1 MTPPSPFQDFHPA
14 VAGWFTARFGTA
26 TEPQER
32 AWPSIMA
39 GRHTLIAAPTGSGKT
54 LAAFL
59 AAIDQLVRAALAG
72 ELGDETRVVYVS
84 PLKAL
89 SNDVQRNLEEP
100 LAEIRCELAARGLPD
115 APIRTLVRTGDTPAN
130 VRTAMVRKPPHILVT
145 TPESLFILLTSE
157 GGRRMLAT
165 TRTVIVDEIHAVA
178 GSKRGSHLA
187 LSLARLDALCRAH
200 RGAAGGSANGFGAG
214 LVRIGLSATQRPI
227 EEVARLLVGARERG
241 AAPAA
246 GDPGDAP
253 APGETPAAGE
263 IGDAPAAGELGD
275 PAEVGEV
282 GEAGAAGSPGC
293 VIVDAGHRR
302 VLDLGIEVPASP
314 LEAVMAGEVWQEIYD
329 RLAELI
335 RAHRTTLVFVNTR
348 RLAERAARHLADRL
362 GEAAVASHHGSLSR
376 EQRLY
381 SEQRLKAGQLKAL
394 VTTSS
399 LELGI
404 DIGTVELVCQLGS
417 TRSIS
422 TFLQR
427 VGRAGHRLAAVPKG
441 RIFPTSRD
449 ELVET
454 AALLDAVRRGELDR
468 LIIPPA
474 PLDILAQHIVAA
486 VAAEE
491 WSEDGLFALVRSAH
505 PYRDLSRDDFD
516 DVVAMLAEGF
526 STRRGRRGA
535 YLHQDAVAGRLRA
548 RKGARLAAITS
559 GGAIPDTADYQ
570 VVLQPAN
577 TLLGTV
583 HEDFAV
589 ESLPGDVFQLGNAAW
604 RIDKIEPGRLLVE
617 DAHGQPPTI
626 PFWLGEAPARTE
638 ELSLAVSRLRQ
649 EVAER
654 CAADPA
660 SDVGSGPAAAIAWLC
675 DEVGVGEAAAAQLV
689 AYLGAAAAALGTMPS
704 RTTLVAERF
713 FDEAGDMHL
722 VVHAPFGSRLNRA
735 WGLAL
740 RKRFCQTFN
749 FELQAAASEDAIIL
763 SLGPTHSFP
772 LADAFHFLH
781 SGSVRKVVTQAVLDS
796 PLFPVRWR
804 WAASRALAVPRWR
817 SGRRVPAPRLRQ
829 DAEDLVAV
837 VFPDQLACL
846 ENIVG
851 EREVPDH
858 PLVAE
863 AMRDCLEEAMDTTG
877 LERLL
882 GRLERGELTLQAR
895 DVTEP
900 SPLAHEIIAA
910 RPYAFLDD
918 APLEERRTQ
927 AVRVRR
933 WLDPETASD
942 LGALDAAA
950 IARVRQ
956 EAWPEA
962 ETPDELHDALLTLTF
977 VTAEEAR
984 KAGWEPLFARLA
996 EAGRATLL
1004 SAQAVPRQAGPA
1016 GGNGKGPGGSIGLW
1030 PGGSIGLWVSAERL
1044 TLVAA
1049 LHPDAALAP
1058 AITPPARH
1066 ARSWTAEEAAVEMV
1080 RGRLQGL
1087 GPTTAGELAATAGL
1101 RPAAMETA
1109 LAALEGEGFALR
1121 GHFTP
1126 AGGRA
1131 PVGATGE
1138 GGGAV
1143 GGAAVGA
1150 AAEGG
1155 SAAGGARGAG
1165 EIEWCERR
1173 LLARIH
1179 RYTLERLRREIE
1191 PVSQA
1196 DFMRFLLSWQRVAGA
1211 GAGAAAAGGGAAATG
1226 AVAGVPVSGSAGAAP
1241 ASASGVAASATTAG
1255 AAASAA
1261 AQGPDSLP
1269 ALLAQ
1274 LEGFEA
1280 PAAAWEGEILPSRLP
1295 GYDPLWLDALCLAGR
1310 YVWGRLTPPAA
1321 AAPPVSAAAAAAE
1334 TAARAGRVAVAAWV
1348 GTEASAAWAGSSAA
1362 AAMADR
1368 ADSSGAPE
1376 ERQRG
1381 RRPGPVRATPIL
1393 LLPRGGLPLWLELAP
1408 AQGTDG
1414 ELPELSSDAAAVYQR
1429 LRTAGACFFDE
1440 LAAGARL
1447 LNTQL
1452 EAALAELVAAGLVTA
1467 DSFTGLRA
1475 LLVPAHKRPRVD
1487 RHARPGGA
1495 TSLAAFGV
1503 QNAGRWSLLR
1513 PPAPAAIEAAGA
1525 GASGPAARGP
1535 AGAGGFGSAAAG
1547 PGGRGGFGPAAGDL
1561 PFSIAGAPSAAL
1573 EAAAWALLR
1582 RYGVVF
1588 RRLLERESLAPP
1600 WRDLLRVY
1608 RRLEARGEIRGGR
1621 FVDGFSGEQFAL
1633 PEAVGRLRAVR
1644 REQRRGH
1651 LASVSAADPLN
1662 LVGIV
1667 TPGERLPALSGNR
1680 VLFRDGEPIAVLE
1693 SRHTRFL
1700 VELGPAERWQA
1711 QNALTR
1717 RPFQSAAPRLRAYL
1731 GRSA

>member
-1 MTPPSPFQDFHPA
+1 MPSAQSGVRLRGDLAEPAPASQLTVMPLSPFHPA
-14 VAGWFTARFGTA
+14 VAGWFTARFGSP

-32 AWPSIMA
+32 AWPSILA
-39 GRHTLIAAPTGSGKT
+39 GRNTLIAAPTGSGKT

-72 ELGDETRVVYVS
+72 GLTDETWVVYVS

-100 LAEIRCELAARGLPD
+100 LAEIRHELAARGLPD
-115 APIRTLVRTGDTPAN
+115 APIRTLVRTGDTPAA

-157 GGRRMLAT
+157 GGRRMLGTA
-165 TRTVIVDEIHAVA
+165 RTAIVDEIHAVA

-187 LSLARLDALCRAH
+187 LSLERLEALCATRARLVDGPDGPHHGPAPGGRD
-200 RGAAGGSANGFGAG
+200 GAGGSERR
-214 LVRIGLSATQRPI
+214 LTRIGLSATQSPI
-227 EEVARLLVGARERG
+227 EEVARLLVGG
-241 AAPAA
+241 
-246 GDPGDAP
+246 
-253 APGETPAAGE
+253 
-263 IGDAPAAGELGD
+263 
-275 PAEVGEV
+275 
-282 GEAGAAGSPGC
+282 AGAGRPALDC
-293 VIVDAGHRR
+293 DIVDAGHRR
-302 VLDLGIEVPASP
+302 ALDLGVEVPSSP

-329 RLAELI
+329 RLAVLI

-348 RLAERAARHLADRL
+348 RLAERATRHLAERL
-362 GEAAVASHHGSLSR
+362 GEERVAAHHGSLSR
-376 EQRLY
+376 EQRLRC
-381 SEQRLKAGQLKAL
+381 EQRLKAGELAAL
-394 VTTSS
+394 VATSS

-404 DIGTVELVCQLGS
+404 DIGTVDLVCQLAS

-474 PLDILAQHIVAA
+474 PLDILAQHVVAA

-491 WSEDGLFALVRSAH
+491 WREDDLFALVRGAY
-505 PYRDLSRDDFD
+505 PFRYLSRADFD
-516 DVVAMLAEGF
+516 AVVAMLANGF
-526 STRRGRRGA
+526 TTRRGRRGA
-535 YLHQDAVAGRLRA
+535 YLHQDAVNGRLRS
-548 RKGARLAAITS
+548 RKGARLVAITS

-570 VVLQPAN
+570 VVLQPSN

-589 ESLPGDVFQLGNAAW
+589 ESLAGDVFQLGNAAW
-604 RIDKIEPGRLLVE
+604 RISRIEPGRVLVE
-617 DAHGQPPTI
+617 SAQGQPPNI

-654 CAADPA
+654 CARDGIGAAVAWLRDE
-660 SDVGSGPAAAIAWLC
+660 VGMGGPAAA
-675 DEVGVGEAAAAQLV
+675 QL
-689 AYLGAAAAALGTMPS
+689 ASYLAAAAAALGAMPS
-704 RTTLVAERF
+704 RETLIAERF

-772 LADAFHFLH
+772 LEDAFHFLH
-781 SGSVRKVVTQAVLDS
+781 SASVRKVVTQAVLDS

-804 WAASRALAVPRWR
+804 WTASRALALPRWR
-817 SGRRVPAPRLRQ
+817 AGRRVPAPRLRQ

-851 EREVPDH
+851 EREIPDH

-863 AMRDCLEEAMDTTG
+863 ALRDCLEEAMDTTG

-882 GRLERGELTLQAR
+882 VRLERGELRLLAR

-900 SPLAHEIIAA
+900 SPLAHEILAA
-910 RPYAFLDD
+910 RPYSFLDD

-950 IARVRQ
+950 IARVRE

-962 ETPDELHDALLTLTF
+962 ESPDELHDALLTLSF
-977 VTAEEAR
+977 LTAGEGR
-984 KAGWEPLFARLA
+984 QSGWEPLFESLA
-996 EAGRATLL
+996 AAGRATLVRT
-1004 SAQAVPRQAGPA
+1004 ARAPREAAAATGERPTDA
-1016 GGNGKGPGGSIGLW
+1016 EVS
-1030 PGGSIGLWVSAERL
+1030 LWVAAERL
-1044 TLVAA
+1044 PLILA
-1049 LHPDAALAP
+1049 LHPKATREP
-1058 AITPPARH
+1058 AVAPPARH
-1066 ARSWTAEEAAVEMV
+1066 ARQWPPEEAAVEVV
-1080 RGRLQGL
+1080 RGRLQAL
-1087 GPTTAGELAATAGL
+1087 GPTTAGELAAMAGL
-1101 RPAAMETA
+1101 RPAAVEAA
-1109 LAALEGEGFALR
+1109 LAALESEGFALR

-1126 AGGRA
+1126 GSGRA
-1131 PVGATGE
+1131 PGADGNSPAD
-1138 GGGAV
+1138 G
-1143 GGAAVGA
+1143 
-1150 AAEGG
+1150 
-1155 SAAGGARGAG
+1155 R

-1196 DFMRFLLSWQRVAGA
+1196 DFMRFLLSWQRIAGA
-1211 GAGAAAAGGGAAATG
+1211 SGA
-1226 AVAGVPVSGSAGAAP
+1226 P
-1241 ASASGVAASATTAG
+1241 GVAAGASGAPGVATGDHAPSPAEAAPQGAG
-1255 AAASAA
+1255 GL
-1261 AQGPDSLP
+1261 Q

-1280 PAAAWEGEILPSRLP
+1280 PAAAWEGEILPARLP

-1310 YVWGRLTPPAA
+1310 YVWGRLTPPAF
-1321 AAPPVSAAAAAAE
+1321 
-1334 TAARAGRVAVAAWV
+1334 AGP
-1348 GTEASAAWAGSSAA
+1348 AGHPESSG
-1362 AAMADR
+1362 
-1368 ADSSGAPE
+1368 SSGATGLRATLGHSGSSGSRPSTS
-1376 ERQRG
+1376 RTRS
-1381 RRPGPVRATPIL
+1381 RRAGPVRATPIV
-1393 LLPRGGLPLWLELAP
+1393 LLPRGGLPLWRQLAP
-1408 AQGTDG
+1408 AASPAVFAGSASAAGRGVSAPAPAPAAAVGPATPAPESDG
-1414 ELPELSSDAAAVYQR
+1414 PLELSSDAAAVYR
-1429 LRTAGACFFDE
+1429 WLAAGGASFFDE
-1440 LAAGARL
+1440 IAAGARL
-1447 LNTQL
+1447 LHTQL
-1452 EAALAELVAAGLVTA
+1452 EAALGELVAAGLVTA

-1475 LLVPAHKRPRVD
+1475 LLVPAHKRPRID
-1487 RHARPGGA
+1487 RAARAAGGA
-1495 TSLAAFGV
+1495 GSSIAAFGV
-1503 QNAGRWSLLR
+1503 QNAGRWSLLQPAP
-1513 PPAPAAIEAAGA
+1513 PPAHDTGHVSSSGSSTAA
-1525 GASGPAARGP
+1525 
-1535 AGAGGFGSAAAG
+1535 
-1547 PGGRGGFGPAAGDL
+1547 
-1561 PFSIAGAPSAAL
+1561 

-1588 RRLLERESLAPP
+1588 RRLLERESLMPP
-1600 WRDLLRVY
+1600 WRDLLGVY

-1633 PEAVGRLRAVR
+1633 PEAVGRMRAIR
-1644 REQRRGH
+1644 REPGRGA
-1651 LASVSAADPLN
+1651 LVSVSAADPLN

-1680 VLFRDGEPIAVLE
+1680 VLYRDGEPIAVWE
-1693 SRHTRFL
+1693 SRQARFL
-1700 VELGPAERWQA
+1700 VELGPADRWHA

-1717 RPFQSAAPRLRAYL
+1717 RQVSPRLKAYL

>member
-1 MTPPSPFQDFHPA
+1 MLPRSPIQDFHPA
-14 VAGWFTARFGTA
+14 VAAWFAARFGSP

-59 AAIDQLVRAALAG
+59 AAIDQLVRAAQAG
-72 ELGDETRVVYVS
+72 ELRDETRVVYVS

-100 LAEIRCELAARGLPD
+100 LAEIRAELAARGLPD
-115 APIRTLVRTGDTPAN
+115 APIRTLVRTGDTPAK
-130 VRTAMVRKPPHILVT
+130 VRAAMVRQPPHILVT

-187 LSLARLDALCRAH
+187 LSLARLDALC
-200 RGAAGGSANGFGAG
+200 AAPLA
-214 LVRIGLSATQRPI
+214 RIGLSATQSPI
-227 EEVARLLVGARERG
+227 EEVARLLIGASPADAGERG
-241 AAPAA
+241 GASGPAAAPAS
-246 GDPGDAP
+246 
-253 APGETPAAGE
+253 GETRRA
-263 IGDAPAAGELGD
+263 
-275 PAEVGEV
+275 
-282 GEAGAAGSPGC
+282 PGC

-302 VLDLGIEVPASP
+302 ALDLGVEVPASP

-348 RLAERAARHLADRL
+348 RLAERATRHLADRL

-376 EQRLY
+376 EQRLGC
-381 SEQRLKAGQLKAL
+381 EQRLKAGQLKAL
-394 VTTSS
+394 VATSS

-427 VGRAGHRLAAVPKG
+427 VGRAGHRLSAVPKG

-468 LIIPPA
+468 LIVPPA

-505 PYRDLSRDDFD
+505 PYRDLSRADFD
-516 DVVAMLAEGF
+516 AVVTMLADGF

-535 YLHQDAVAGRLRA
+535 YLHQDAVAGRLRG

-570 VVLQPAN
+570 VVLQPSN

-604 RIDKIEPGRLLVE
+604 RIDKIEPGRVLVE

-649 EVAER
+649 EVADR
-654 CAADPA
+654 CA
-660 SDVGSGPAAAIAWLC
+660 GPAGPAGAAAWLR
-675 DEVGVGEAAAAQLV
+675 DEVGVGEEAAAQLV
-689 AYLGAAAAALGTMPS
+689 SYLAAAAAALGTMPS

-722 VVHAPFGSRLNRA
+722 VMHAPFGSRLNRA

-817 SGRRVPAPRLRQ
+817 GGRRVPAPRLRQ

-882 GRLERGELTLQAR
+882 GRLERGELALVAR

-900 SPLAHEIIAA
+900 SPLAHEILAA

-950 IARVRQ
+950 IARVRE
-956 EAWPEA
+956 EAWPAA
-962 ETPDELHDALLTLTF
+962 ETADELHDALLTLTF
-977 VTAEEAR
+977 VTAAEGR
-984 KAGWEPLFARLA
+984 RSGWEPLFAQLA

-1004 SAQAVPRQAGPA
+1004 SGR
-1016 GGNGKGPGGSIGLW
+1016 
-1030 PGGSIGLWVSAERL
+1030 LWVAAERL
-1044 TLVAA
+1044 ALAAA
-1049 LHPDAALAP
+1049 LHPDAVLAP
-1058 AITPPARH
+1058 AIAPPARH
-1066 ARSWTAEEAAVEMV
+1066 ARPWAPEEAAVEMV

-1087 GPTTAGELAATAGL
+1087 GPTTARELAAAAGL
-1101 RPAAMETA
+1101 RQAAVEAA

-1121 GHFTP
+1121 GQFSP
-1126 AGGRA
+1126 APGRA
-1131 PVGATGE
+1131 PAGTAT
-1138 GGGAV
+1138 
-1143 GGAAVGA
+1143 AARE
-1150 AAEGG
+1150 AEGG
-1155 SAAGGARGAG
+1155 PGAVAAGTREIQDPEAVGVRRELGVAHPPLAG
-1165 EIEWCERR
+1165 FEWCERR

-1196 DFMRFLLSWQRVAGA
+1196 DFMRFLLSWHRVTAAGT
-1211 GAGAAAAGGGAAATG
+1211 GAAKPGDRPAPAGTPIA
-1226 AVAGVPVSGSAGAAP
+1226 PGAAP
-1241 ASASGVAASATTAG
+1241 AGLAAPAA
-1255 AAASAA
+1255 AAASAP
-1261 AQGPDSLP
+1261 AQGPESLP
-1269 ALLAQ
+1269 AVLAQ

-1321 AAPPVSAAAAAAE
+1321 AAP
-1334 TAARAGRVAVAAWV
+1334 AGPVAVAELT
-1348 GTEASAAWAGSSAA
+1348 GTGG
-1362 AAMADR
+1362 D
-1368 ADSSGAPE
+1368 PE
-1376 ERQRG
+1376 GRPRG

-1393 LLPRGGLPLWLELAP
+1393 VLPRGGLPLWLELAP
-1408 AQGTDG
+1408 PPAAGG
-1414 ELPELSSDAAAVYQR
+1414 EPPELSSDAAAVYRR
-1429 LRTAGACFFDE
+1429 LLVTGASFFDE
-1440 LAAGARL
+1440 LATGARL
-1447 LNTQL
+1447 LHTQL

-1487 RHARPGGA
+1487 RQPRTGA
-1495 TSLAAFGV
+1495 AAGLAAFGV

-1513 PPAPAAIEAAGA
+1513 PPAPALTGA
-1525 GASGPAARGP
+1525 GAAAVAPAADF
-1535 AGAGGFGSAAAG
+1535 AFAA
-1547 PGGRGGFGPAAGDL
+1547 PGV
-1561 PFSIAGAPSAAL
+1561 APAAL
-1573 EAAAWALLR
+1573 EAAAWSLLR

-1588 RRLLERESLAPP
+1588 RRLLERESMTPP

-1633 PEAVGRLRAVR
+1633 SEAVGRLRAVR
-1644 REQRRGH
+1644 KEPRRGD
-1651 LASVSAADPLN
+1651 LVSVSAADPLN

-1667 TPGERLPALSGNR
+1667 TPGDRLPALSGNR
-1680 VLFRDGEPIAVLE
+1680 LLFRDGEPIAVWE
-1693 SRHTRFL
+1693 GRQTRFL

-1717 RPFQSAAPRLRAYL
+1717 RPFRSAAPRLRAYL

>member
-14 VAGWFTARFGTA
+14 VAAWFAGRFDA
-26 TEPQER
+26 PTEPQER

-72 ELGDETRVVYVS
+72 QLGDETRVVYVS

-100 LAEIRCELAARGLPD
+100 LAEIRRELAARGLPD
-115 APIRTLVRTGDTPAN
+115 APIRTLVRTGDTPAG
-130 VRTAMVRKPPHILVT
+130 VRAAMARKPPHILVT

-157 GGRRMLAT
+157 GGRRMLAPA
-165 TRTVIVDEIHAVA
+165 RTVIVDEIHAVA

-187 LSLARLDALCRAH
+187 LSLARLEALCRAH
-200 RGAAGGSANGFGAG
+200 RRREAVAAGGLPPGGPGGVESSGERAGSLGATDGDGACAGEG
-214 LVRIGLSATQRPI
+214 LVRIGLSATQSPI
-227 EEVARLLVGARERG
+227 EEVARLLVGTG
-241 AAPAA
+241 PAA
-246 GDPGDAP
+246 AAAEPEAVVG
-253 APGETPAAGE
+253 PAAAG
-263 IGDAPAAGELGD
+263 GPAARAANTG
-275 PAEVGEV
+275 PAAV
-282 GEAGAAGSPGC
+282 AASVRPSGPPGC

-302 VLDLGIEVPASP
+302 VLDLGIEVPSSP

-348 RLAERAARHLADRL
+348 RLAERATRHLADRL
-362 GEAAVASHHGSLSR
+362 GESAVASHHGSMSR
-376 EQRLY
+376 EQRL
-381 SEQRLKAGQLKAL
+381 SCEQRLKAGGLKAL
-394 VTTSS
+394 VATAS

-468 LIIPPA
+468 LIMPPA

-491 WSEDGLFALVRSAH
+491 WSEDALFALVRRAH
-505 PYRDLSRDDFD
+505 PYRDLSRADFD
-516 DVVAMLAEGF
+516 AVVTMLADGF

-535 YLHQDAVAGRLRA
+535 YLHLDAVAGRLRA

-570 VVLQPAN
+570 VVLQPSN

-604 RIDKIEPGRLLVE
+604 RIDKIEPGRVLVE

-638 ELSLAVSRLRQ
+638 ELSLAVSRLRR
-649 EVAER
+649 EVADR
-654 CAADPA
+654 CAE
-660 SDVGSGPAAAIAWLC
+660 PAAPVQLIAPAAPAVIAAAPVASSGAARRLDAVAWLC
-675 DEVGVGEAAAAQLV
+675 DEVGVGEAAAEQLV
-689 AYLGAAAAALGTMPS
+689 AYLSAAAAALGTMPS

-722 VVHAPFGSRLNRA
+722 VVHSPFGSRLNRA

-772 LADAFHFLH
+772 LGDAFHFLH
-781 SGSVRKVVTQAVLDS
+781 SGSVRQVVTQAVLDS

-817 SGRRVPAPRLRQ
+817 AGRRVPAPRLRQ

-837 VFPDQLACL
+837 VFPDQLACF

-863 AMRDCLEEAMDTTG
+863 ALRDCLEEAMDTTG

-882 GRLERGELTLQAR
+882 GRLERGELTLVAR

-900 SPLAHEIIAA
+900 SPLAHEILAA

-950 IARVRQ
+950 IARVRE

-984 KAGWEPLFARLA
+984 RSGWEPLFARLA
-996 EAGRATLL
+996 EAGRA
-1004 SAQAVPRQAGPA
+1004 AVLTGPA
-1016 GGNGKGPGGSIGLW
+1016 AGVPPGSGL
-1030 PGGSIGLWVSAERL
+1030 STLWVAAERL
-1044 TLVAA
+1044 ALIAA
-1049 LHPDAALAP
+1049 LHPEAVAAPPIA
-1058 AITPPARH
+1058 PPARH
-1066 ARSWTAEEAAVEMV
+1066 ARAWTPEEAAVEMV
-1080 RGRLQGL
+1080 RGRLQGV
-1087 GPTTAGELAATAGL
+1087 GPTTAAELAAAAGL
-1101 RPAAMETA
+1101 RPSAVESA

-1126 AGGRA
+1126 ASPAVTAGQA
-1131 PVGATGE
+1131 PAAAATTVS
-1138 GGGAV
+1138 A
-1143 GGAAVGA
+1143 A
-1150 AAEGG
+1150 AAEG
-1155 SAAGGARGAG
+1155 SRRAPARPAPAAAGNATNRAAAT
-1165 EIEWCERR
+1165 EWCERR

-1196 DFMRFLLSWQRVAGA
+1196 DFMRFLLSWHRVAGAAAGGA
-1211 GAGAAAAGGGAAATG
+1211 GAGAAAQAG
-1226 AVAGVPVSGSAGAAP
+1226 P
-1241 ASASGVAASATTAG
+1241 GVAAAAESAQG
-1255 AAASAA
+1255 PA
-1261 AQGPDSLP
+1261 AQGPESLP
-1269 ALLAQ
+1269 AVLAQ

-1280 PAAAWEGEILPSRLP
+1280 PAGAWEGEILPARLP
-1295 GYDPLWLDALCLAGR
+1295 GYDPLWFDALCLAGR
-1310 YVWGRLTPPAA
+1310 YVWGRLTPPVAT
-1321 AAPPVSAAAAAAE
+1321 AAPG
-1334 TAARAGRVAVAAWV
+1334 TAATERAAGAV
-1348 GTEASAAWAGSSAA
+1348 AWAGELEG
-1362 AAMADR
+1362 R
-1368 ADSSGAPE
+1368 P
-1376 ERQRG
+1376 RG
-1381 RRPGPVRATPIL
+1381 RRAGPVRATPIL
-1393 LLPRGGLPLWLELAP
+1393 VLPRGALQLWIELAAAP
-1408 AQGTDG
+1408 HSPPVPGTAGDG
-1414 ELPELSSDAAAVYQR
+1414 LPELSSDAVAVYRR
-1429 LRTAGACFFDE
+1429 LLAGGASFFDE

-1475 LLVPAHKRPRVD
+1475 LLVPAHKRPRID
-1487 RHARPGGA
+1487 RQVRPGAAG
-1495 TSLAAFGV
+1495 SLAAFGV

-1513 PPAPAAIEAAGA
+1513 PPAPASPTAVD
-1525 GASGPAARGP
+1525 
-1535 AGAGGFGSAAAG
+1535 AGGFGQAAAG
-1547 PGGRGGFGPAAGDL
+1547 IASSGVAGSAAPGGAGAMGSDPAADL
-1561 PFSIAGAPSAAL
+1561 SFGTPGAPPPAL
-1573 EAAAWALLR
+1573 EAAAWSLLR

-1600 WRDLLRVY
+1600 WRDLLRAY

-1633 PEAVGRLRAVR
+1633 PDAVGRVRAVR
-1644 REQRRGH
+1644 KEPRRGS
-1651 LASVSAADPLN
+1651 LVSVSAADPLN

-1667 TPGERLPALSGNR
+1667 TPGDRLPALSGNR
-1680 VLFRDGEPIAVLE
+1680 VLFRDGEPIAVWE
-1693 SRHTRFL
+1693 SRQTRFL

>member
-1 MTPPSPFQDFHPA
+1 MPLSPFHPA
-14 VAGWFTARFGTA
+14 VAAWFAARFGA
-26 TEPQER
+26 PTEPQER
-32 AWPSIMA
+32 AWPAIAA
-39 GRHTLIAAPTGSGKT
+39 GRNTLIAAPTGSGKT

-59 AAIDQLVRAALAG
+59 AAIDQLVRTALAG
-72 ELGDETRVVYVS
+72 ELADETRVVYVS

-100 LAEIRCELAARGLPD
+100 LAEIRRELAARGLPD
-115 APIRTLVRTGDTPAN
+115 APIRTLVRTGDTPAS
-130 VRTAMVRKPPHILVT
+130 VRAAMVRRPPHILVT
-145 TPESLFILLTSE
+145 TPESLFILLTSA

-165 TRTVIVDEIHAVA
+165 ARTVIVDEIHAVA

-187 LSLARLDALCRAH
+187 LSLARLDHLC
-200 RGAAGGSANGFGAG
+200 AGR
-214 LVRIGLSATQRPI
+214 LVRIGLSATQNPI
-227 EEVARLLVGARERG
+227 AEVARLLVGARAGGGGDGSTG
-241 AAPAA
+241 AGRA
-246 GDPGDAP
+246 GG
-253 APGETPAAGE
+253 T
-263 IGDAPAAGELGD
+263 
-275 PAEVGEV
+275 V
-282 GEAGAAGSPGC
+282 GEAEAVDC
-293 VIVDAGHRR
+293 EIVDAGHRR
-302 VLDLGIEVPASP
+302 TLDLGIEVPSSP
-314 LEAVMAGEVWQEIYD
+314 LEAVMPGEVWQEIYD
-329 RLAELI
+329 RLAVLI

-348 RLAERAARHLADRL
+348 RLAERATRHLAERL
-362 GEAAVASHHGSLSR
+362 GETRVASHHGSLSR
-376 EQRLY
+376 EQRLA
-381 SEQRLKAGQLKAL
+381 SEQRLKSGQLAAL
-394 VTTSS
+394 VATSS

-404 DIGTVELVCQLGS
+404 DIGTVDLVCQLAS

-427 VGRAGHRLAAVPKG
+427 VGRAGHRLGAVPKG

-454 AALLDAVRRGELDR
+454 AALCDAVRRGELDR
-468 LIIPPA
+468 LIMPPA
-474 PLDILAQHIVAA
+474 PLDVLAQQIVAA

-491 WSEDGLFALVRSAH
+491 WSEDDLFALVRGAH
-505 PYRDLSRDDFD
+505 PYRDLARADFD
-516 DVVAMLAEGF
+516 AVVAMLASGF

-535 YLHQDAVAGRLRA
+535 YLHQDGVAGRLRG
-548 RKGARLAAITS
+548 RKGARLTAVTS

-577 TLLGTV
+577 TLIGTV

-589 ESLPGDVFQLGNAAW
+589 ESMAGDVFQLGNASW
-604 RIDKIEPGRLLVE
+604 RVSKVEPGRVLVE

-649 EVAER
+649 EVAGR
-654 CAADPA
+654 CA
-660 SDVGSGPAAAIAWLC
+660 GPGGAAAAIAWLC
-675 DEVGVGEAAAAQLV
+675 DEVGVGEPAAAQLA
-689 AYLGAAAAALGTMPS
+689 AYLGAAAVALGAMPS
-704 RTTLVAERF
+704 RTTLIAERF
-713 FDEAGDMHL
+713 FDEVGDMHL

-772 LADAFHFLH
+772 LEDAFHFLH
-781 SGSVRKVVTQAVLDS
+781 SSSVRKVVTQAVLDS

-804 WAASRALAVPRWR
+804 WTASRALAVPRWR
-817 SGRRVPAPRLRQ
+817 AGRRVPAPRLRQ

-837 VFPDQLACL
+837 VFPDQLACF

-863 AMRDCLEEAMDTTG
+863 ALRDCLEEAMDTTG
-877 LERLL
+877 LEALL
-882 GRLERGELTLQAR
+882 GRLERGELRLLAR

-900 SPLAHEIIAA
+900 SPLAHEILAA

-933 WLDPETASD
+933 WLDPDTASD

-962 ETPDELHDALLTLTF
+962 ESPDELHDALLTLTF
-977 VTAEEAR
+977 ITVEEGR
-984 KAGWEPLFARLA
+984 RAGWQPLFDRLA

-1004 SAQAVPRQAGPA
+1004 TQRVLSRR
-1016 GGNGKGPGGSIGLW
+1016 PGERERVDARVDERVD
-1030 PGGSIGLWVSAERL
+1030 LWVAAERL
-1044 TLVAA
+1044 TMVGA
-1049 LHPDAALAP
+1049 LHPGALLAP
-1058 AITPPARH
+1058 AIAPPARH
-1066 ARSWTAEEAAVEMV
+1066 ARVWTPEEAAVEVV
-1080 RGRLQGL
+1080 RGRLQAV
-1087 GPTTAGELAATAGL
+1087 GPTTASALAADAGL
-1101 RPAAMETA
+1101 RAGAVE
-1109 LAALEGEGFALR
+1109 AALVALETEGFALR
-1121 GHFTP
+1121 GRFTP
-1126 AGGRA
+1126 GRG
-1131 PVGATGE
+1131 V
-1138 GGGAV
+1138 GGGAGV
-1143 GGAAVGA
+1143 GVGAGARDGA
-1150 AAEGG
+1150 AAE
-1155 SAAGGARGAG
+1155 A

-1196 DFMRFLLSWQRVAGA
+1196 DFMRFLLSWQRIAVAVTASPAGSHA
-1211 GAGAAAAGGGAAATG
+1211 GQRGGLAGGGEGKGGEGGEGSGAGAAVGSPAGFAGLAPVAAMAPVLAAAPLLSGGGGGGGGAPAAG
-1226 AVAGVPVSGSAGAAP
+1226 Q
-1241 ASASGVAASATTAG
+1241 G
-1255 AAASAA
+1255 AAAVA
-1261 AQGPDSLP
+1261 AQGAESLP

-1280 PAAAWEGEILPSRLP
+1280 PAAAWEGEILPARLA

-1310 YVWGRLTPPAA
+1310 CVWGRLTPPAVGAAGAVGSSSLAVSPGLAVSAGLADLAGLTEA
-1321 AAPPVSAAAAAAE
+1321 AASLGAAAIVRAPAA
-1334 TAARAGRVAVAAWV
+1334 
-1348 GTEASAAWAGSSAA
+1348 
-1362 AAMADR
+1362 ADR
-1368 ADSSGAPE
+1368 AMVSLAGAGLVRGEVPATVGPAAASAPE
-1376 ERQRG
+1376 DRPRA
-1381 RRPGPVRATPIL
+1381 RRPGPVRATPIVVV
-1393 LLPRGGLPLWLELAP
+1393 PRGSLPLWLQLAP
-1408 AQGTDG
+1408 TPPMAPMAVAAAPAAGSAVSFAAGAVENCGD
-1414 ELPELSSDAAAVYQR
+1414 LPELSGDAAAVYRQ
-1429 LRTAGACFFDE
+1429 LLGGGASFFDE
-1440 LAAGARL
+1440 LAGRARL
-1447 LNTQL
+1447 LHTQL

-1487 RHARPGGA
+1487 RQARPGAA

-1513 PPAPAAIEAAGA
+1513 PPAQVGAQGGAAGGAVAAGA
-1525 GASGPAARGP
+1525 SVVGPALDD
-1535 AGAGGFGSAAAG
+1535 AGN
-1547 PGGRGGFGPAAGDL
+1547 PAAV
-1561 PFSIAGAPSAAL
+1561 

-1588 RRLLERESLAPP
+1588 RRVLERESLMPP
-1600 WRDLLRVY
+1600 WRDLLRAY

-1633 PEAVGRLRAVR
+1633 PEAVGRLREVR
-1644 REQRRGH
+1644 REPRRG
-1651 LASVSAADPLN
+1651 AMVSVSAADPLN
-1662 LVGIV
+1662 LLGIV

-1680 VLFRDGEPIAVLE
+1680 VLYRDGEPIAVWE
-1693 SRHTRFL
+1693 GRQARFL

-1711 QNALTR
+1711 QNVLTR

>member
-1 MTPPSPFQDFHPA
+1 MPLSPFHPA
-14 VAGWFTARFGTA
+14 VAAWFRSRFGTP

-32 AWPSIMA
+32 AWPSIVA
-39 GRHTLIAAPTGSGKT
+39 GRNTLVAAPTGSGKT

-59 AAIDQLVRAALAG
+59 AAIDQLVRASLAG

-89 SNDVQRNLEEP
+89 SNDIQRNLEEP
-100 LAEIRCELAARGLPD
+100 LAEIRRELAARGLPD
-115 APIRTLVRTGDTPAN
+115 APIRTLVRTGDTPAS
-130 VRTAMVRKPPHILVT
+130 VRAAMARKPPHILVT

-157 GGRRMLAT
+157 SGRRMLAT
-165 TRTVIVDEIHAVA
+165 TRTAIVDEIHAVA
-178 GSKRGSHLA
+178 GSKRGSHLS
-187 LSLARLDALCRAH
+187 LSLARLEALCRAH
-200 RGAAGGSANGFGAG
+200 HAAAGGPAAAAAADAAGAAGASDAAAASAASENR
-214 LVRIGLSATQRPI
+214 LVRIGLSATQSPI
-227 EEVARLLVGARERG
+227 EEVARLLVGA
-241 AAPAA
+241 
-246 GDPGDAP
+246 DTC
-253 APGETPAAGE
+253 TPAS
-263 IGDAPAAGELGD
+263 
-275 PAEVGEV
+275 
-282 GEAGAAGSPGC
+282 EASEAMAC
-293 VIVDAGHRR
+293 EIVDAGHRR
-302 VLDLGIEVPASP
+302 ALDLGVEVPSSP

-348 RLAERAARHLADRL
+348 RLAERATRHLADRL
-362 GEAAVASHHGSLSR
+362 GEARVSSHHGSMSR
-376 EQRLY
+376 EQRL
-381 SEQRLKAGQLKAL
+381 SCEQRLKTGQLSAL
-394 VTTSS
+394 VATSS

-404 DIGTVELVCQLGS
+404 DIGTVDLVCQLGS

-427 VGRAGHRLAAVPKG
+427 VGRAGHRLAAIPKG

-491 WSEDGLFALVRSAH
+491 WSEDELFALVRRAW
-505 PYRDLSRDDFD
+505 PYRDLSRADFD
-516 DVVAMLAEGF
+516 DVVAMLASGF

-570 VVLQPAN
+570 VVLQPSN

-589 ESLPGDVFQLGNAAW
+589 ESMPGDVFQLGNAAW
-604 RIDKIEPGRLLVE
+604 RIDKVEPGRVLVE

-638 ELSLAVSRLRQ
+638 ELSRAVSRLRR
-649 EVAER
+649 EIAER
-654 CAADPA
+654 SGALPAAEPAIEPPIEPAIEPAAD
-660 SDVGSGPAAAIAWLC
+660 AAGACTGAGEAVAWLR
-675 DEVGVGEAAAAQLV
+675 DEVGVGEPAAAQLV
-689 AYLGAAAAALGTMPS
+689 SYLSAAARALGTMPS

-781 SGSVRKVVTQAVLDS
+781 SASVRQVVTQAVLDS
-796 PLFPVRWR
+796 PLFGVRWR

-817 SGRRVPAPRLRQ
+817 AGRRVPAPRLRQ

-851 EREVPDH
+851 EREIPDH

-863 AMRDCLEEAMDTTG
+863 ALRDCLEEAMDTTG

-882 GRLERGELTLQAR
+882 GCLERGELLLVAR

-900 SPLAHEIIAA
+900 SPLAHEILAA

-950 IARVRQ
+950 IARVRE

-962 ETPDELHDALLTLTF
+962 ESPDELHDALLTLAF
-977 VTAEEAR
+977 ITAEEGR
-984 KAGWEPLFARLA
+984 RSGWEPLFDRLA

-1004 SAQAVPRQAGPA
+1004 TVPRRRRQAAPPSASAGWVRQAGGESAAADTADVADAA
-1016 GGNGKGPGGSIGLW
+1016 GVAGLFDHV
-1030 PGGSIGLWVSAERL
+1030 GLWVAAERL

-1049 LHPDAALAP
+1049 LHPDAVPAP
-1058 AITPPARH
+1058 AIVPPPRH
-1066 ARSWTAEEAAVEMV
+1066 AREWPPEEAAIEVV
-1080 RGRLQGL
+1080 RGRLQAL
-1087 GPTTAGELAATAGL
+1087 VPTTARELAAGAGL
-1101 RPAAMETA
+1101 RPAAVEAA
-1109 LAALEGEGFALR
+1109 LAALETEGFALR

-1126 AGGRA
+1126 AAARKA
-1131 PVGATGE
+1131 PGAGTNASA
-1138 GGGAV
+1138 GA
-1143 GGAAVGA
+1143 
-1150 AAEGG
+1150 
-1155 SAAGGARGAG
+1155 AAGGAIAATAG
-1165 EIEWCERR
+1165 PVGTAQSPPPPPDIEWCERR

-1196 DFMRFLLSWQRVAGA
+1196 DFMRFLLSWQRVANTALPASVAQA
-1211 GAGAAAAGGGAAATG
+1211 GSAASGTSAAT
-1226 AVAGVPVSGSAGAAP
+1226 AGEAAPGPVGVAAP
-1241 ASASGVAASATTAG
+1241 ASGGATAG
-1255 AAASAA
+1255 GGGTGVPGADAAGSVASP
-1261 AQGPDSLP
+1261 AQGAESLP

-1280 PAAAWEGEILPSRLP
+1280 PAAAWEGEILPARLP

-1321 AAPPVSAAAAAAE
+1321 PAQAGSGSAADAVDAGDAVGAGDAGAAD
-1334 TAARAGRVAVAAWV
+1334 
-1348 GTEASAAWAGSSAA
+1348 AGSAGDVGDA
-1362 AAMADR
+1362 GGR
-1368 ADSSGAPE
+1368 P
-1376 ERQRG
+1376 RV

-1393 LLPRGGLPLWLELAP
+1393 VLPRGGLPLWLQLAP
-1408 AQGTDG
+1408 EPAAAQAGPVTEG
-1414 ELPELSSDAAAVYQR
+1414 ELPELSSDAAAVYRR
-1429 LRTAGACFFDE
+1429 LVAGGASFFDE

-1447 LNTQL
+1447 LHTQL

-1487 RHARPGGA
+1487 RLPRATRAGGA
-1495 TSLAAFGV
+1495 GSLAAFGV

-1513 PPAPAAIEAAGA
+1513 PVAPAATSPAGA
-1525 GASGPAARGP
+1525 GA
-1535 AGAGGFGSAAAG
+1535 GSD
-1547 PGGRGGFGPAAGDL
+1547 PAAGSAFAVSGT
-1561 PFSIAGAPSAAL
+1561 PPAAL
-1573 EAAAWALLR
+1573 EVAAWALLR

-1588 RRLLERESLAPP
+1588 RRLLERESLMPP

-1644 REQRRGH
+1644 REPRRGA
-1651 LASVSAADPLN
+1651 LVSVSAADPLN

-1667 TPGERLPALSGNR
+1667 TPGDRLPALAGNR
-1680 VLFRDGEPIAVLE
+1680 VLFRDGEPIATWE
-1693 SRHTRFL
+1693 SRQARFL
-1700 VELGPAERWQA
+1700 VELGVTERWQA